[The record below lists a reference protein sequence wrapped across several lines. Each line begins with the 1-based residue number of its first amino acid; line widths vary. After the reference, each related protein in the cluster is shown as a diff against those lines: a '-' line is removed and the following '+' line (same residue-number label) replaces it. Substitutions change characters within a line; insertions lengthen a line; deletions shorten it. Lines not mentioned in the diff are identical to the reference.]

1 MKKTVMITLLSA
13 ATLLLFANTADA
25 KSFDDK
31 TDVGVNFKSDEPTV
45 QGENKPYKDNLA
57 LVWKPSSFQFGEQK
71 AVGNSATFSNVIQ
84 SNQYLIVNDDRKTAS
99 TPWALKASLSE
110 LKSTDGSKSLASKL
124 TFALSDAQSY
134 TIGDTIG
141 EDNDYIPNK
150 PEASGS
156 LGTLDPNA
164 GITLGDGKVKAMTLV
179 AGETTGQA
187 VLEKKAAND
196 VKGGVA
202 TLIKDAKL
210 VVTDAKAD
218 QAAGESFTGYVTW
231 TLDDLQP

>member
-13 ATLLLFANTADA
+13 AALLLFANTADA

-45 QGENKPYKDNLA
+45 QGENKPYKNNLA

-71 AVGNSATFSNVIQ
+71 AVGNSATFSNTVQ
-84 SNQYLIVNDDRKTAS
+84 GNQHLIVNDDRKTAS

-124 TFALSDAQSY
+124 TFTLGDAQSY
-134 TIGDTIG
+134 KIGDTIG

-156 LGTLDPNA
+156 LGALDANA
-164 GITLGDGKVKAMTLV
+164 GITLGDGKVKAMTLE
-179 AGETTGQA
+179 AGGATGQA
-187 VLEKKAAND
+187 ILEKKAAND

-202 TLIKDAKL
+202 TLITDAKL
-210 VVTDAKAD
+210 VVTDAQAD